1 MTMGQ
6 QLPRFMN
13 MRQMAEALGM
23 SKYLFRRLFDRH
35 QLPHI
40 KQGRDHILDTKES
53 LKILAKAP
61 GIDFFLSKHGV
72 ELITRVRNGK
82 LDIVDK

>member
-1 MTMGQ
+1 MTVGK
-6 QLPRFMN
+6 QLPRYMN
-13 MRQMAEALGM
+13 MRQMAEALGI

-53 LKILAKAP
+53 LKILAKSP
-61 GIDFFLSKHGV
+61 GIDFFLSTQGV
-72 ELITRVRNGK
+72 ELMARVRDGK
-82 LDIVDK
+82 LQIEGY